1 MAVHPDNAGPF
12 FYVLREAVRILFVDD
27 DPILREFA
35 VVNLASEHA
44 VVDTAKDGVAA
55 LEAIEANTPDIVLLD
70 LEMPTLDGFGVLQA
84 LRADARWRDLP
95 VIVVTGRE
103 DVDAVDRA
111 FGAGATSFVVKPL
124 NWRLLSHQLRYVH
137 RMATNERLLA
147 ESREATATQ
156 LMRLASHGAHFI
168 AQALARDPS
177 LRPQAVR
184 FAQAADAA
192 LKRDETAEPAVT
204 DGPAADEPAATA
216 ADKGWEAGGHHVPE
230 AAATND
236 APDPDDSDIDIPGSD
251 ETVRAA

>member
-44 VVDTAKDGVAA
+44 IVDTAQDGQAA
-55 LEAIEANTPDIVLLD
+55 LRAIEANIPDIVLLD
-70 LEMPTLDGFGVLQA
+70 LEMPVLDGFGVLKA
-84 LRADARWRDLP
+84 LRADPRWRDLP

-137 RMATNERLLA
+137 RMSTNERLLA
-147 ESREATATQ
+147 EKHEATATQ
-156 LMRLASHGAHFI
+156 LMRLAAHGAHFI
-168 AQALARDPS
+168 AQALAREPD
-177 LRPQAVR
+177 LRPAAVR

-192 LKRDETAEPAVT
+192 LNR
-204 DGPAADEPAATA
+204 
-216 ADKGWEAGGHHVPE
+216 E
-230 AAATND
+230 AAAKQQAEQT
-236 APDPDDSDIDIPGSD
+236 APAETARQTQGFDHETPDDGFARDDD

>member
-55 LEAIEANTPDIVLLD
+55 LAAIEANTPDIVLLD
-70 LEMPTLDGFGVLQA
+70 LEMPTLDGFGVLKA

-103 DVDAVDRA
+103 DVEAVDRA

-137 RMATNERLLA
+137 RMATNERLLS
-147 ESREATATQ
+147 ESREAMATQ

-177 LRPQAVR
+177 LRPAGR
-184 FAQAADAA
+184 ALRPGRRRGAEAQRGPGPPGRGRSSRGDTGRGRRGLGEWARPRARIVGPDV
-192 LKRDETAEPAVT
+192 DET
-204 DGPAADEPAATA
+204 D
-216 ADKGWEAGGHHVPE
+216 
-230 AAATND
+230 
-236 APDPDDSDIDIPGSD
+236 
-251 ETVRAA
+251 RAA

>member
-1 MAVHPDNAGPF
+1 
-12 FYVLREAVRILFVDD
+12 
-27 DPILREFA
+27 
-35 VVNLASEHA
+35 
-44 VVDTAKDGVAA
+44 
-55 LEAIEANTPDIVLLD
+55 
-70 LEMPTLDGFGVLQA
+70 MPTLDGFGVLKA

-137 RMATNERLLA
+137 RMATNERLLS

-192 LKRDETAEPAVT
+192 LKREETP
-204 DGPAADEPAATA
+204 DDQAAT
-216 ADKGWEAGGHHVPE
+216 DNGWEAGGHHVPE
-230 AAATND
+230 APDSPRADEVPGSDFPNSDVPD
-236 APDPDDSDIDIPGSD
+236 ADVSDSD

>member
-44 VVDTAKDGVAA
+44 IVDTAKDGVAA
-55 LEAIEANTPDIVLLD
+55 LEAIEANVPDIVLLD
-70 LEMPTLDGFGVLQA
+70 LEMPTLDGFGVLKA

-147 ESREATATQ
+147 ERQEATATQ
-156 LMRLASHGAHFI
+156 LVRLAAHGAHFI
-168 AQALARDPS
+168 SQALIRDAS
-177 LRPQAVR
+177 LRPAAVR

-192 LKRDETAEPAVT
+192 LKREVSAQE
-204 DGPAADEPAATA
+204 AAGQTA
-216 ADKGWEAGGHHVPE
+216 AAQPVAAPPPQTAGFRHE
-230 AAATND
+230 T
-236 APDPDDSDIDIPGSD
+236 PDDGFVGSD
-251 ETVRAA
+251 DAVRAA

>member
-1 MAVHPDNAGPF
+1 MTPGLMTGFTKVAKLTPPAMAVHPDNAGPF

-55 LEAIEANTPDIVLLD
+55 LAAIEANTPDLVLLD
-70 LEMPTLDGFGVLQA
+70 LEMPTLDGFGVLEA
-84 LRADARWRDLP
+84 LRADPRWRDLP

-103 DVDAVDRA
+103 DVEAVDRA

-147 ESREATATQ
+147 ERREATATQ

-177 LRPQAVR
+177 LRPAAVR
-184 FAQAADAA
+184 FAQAADSA
-192 LKRDETAEPAVT
+192 LKRDAPAQAH
-204 DGPAADEPAATA
+204 GPQTPDDYQVPDAD
-216 ADKGWEAGGHHVPE
+216 
-230 AAATND
+230 ATN
-236 APDPDDSDIDIPGSD
+236 
-251 ETVRAA
+251 RAA